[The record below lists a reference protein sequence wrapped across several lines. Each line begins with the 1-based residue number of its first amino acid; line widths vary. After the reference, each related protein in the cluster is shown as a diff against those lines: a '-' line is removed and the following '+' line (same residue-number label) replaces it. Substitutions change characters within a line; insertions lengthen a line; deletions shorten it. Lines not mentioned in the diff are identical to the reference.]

1 MIVGLNLA
9 TKPLVSHRRFFVG
22 SALLGIFAGLLFLYL
37 SWQFYTLRKADE
49 VYRAKLGKIEQ
60 EMDRLEAQ
68 RADLDRF
75 YARDE
80 NHNLQDRAKF
90 VGTVIEARSFN
101 WTKMF
106 MDLEHTLPPGVHV
119 LKIEPKLENGS
130 ALVKFVVAGSSQES
144 KVRLLKAFEDSSS
157 FTHVELTAEGL
168 PKQSGSTNST
178 DVFLE
183 EFSAIYTGI

>member
-1 MIVGLNLA
+1 MYVGLNLA

-22 SALLGIFAGLLFLYL
+22 TALLGIFAGLLFVYL
-37 SWQFYTLRKADE
+37 GWHFYSLRKADE
-49 VYRAKLGKIEQ
+49 DYRARLDKIQ
-60 EMDRLEAQ
+60 IEMARLQQQ
-68 RADLDRF
+68 RNELERF

-90 VGTVIEARSFN
+90 IGGVIEARSFN

-130 ALVKFVVAGSSQES
+130 ALVKFMVGGSSQDS
-144 KVRLLKAFEDSSS
+144 KVKLLKAFEDSSS

-168 PKQSGSTNST
+168 PKPGATTGST
-178 DVFLE
+178 DVFLV

>member
-1 MIVGLNLA
+1 MYVGLNLA

-22 SALLGIFAGLLFLYL
+22 TALLGMFAGLLFVYL
-37 SWQFYTLRKADE
+37 GWHFYSLRKADE
-49 VYRAKLGKIEQ
+49 DYRARLDKIQ
-60 EMDRLEAQ
+60 IEM
-68 RADLDRF
+68 ADLQQQRNELERF

-90 VGTVIEARSFN
+90 IGGVIEARSFN

-119 LKIEPKLENGS
+119 LKIDPKLENGS
-130 ALVKFVVAGSSQES
+130 AAVKFIVGGSSPDS
-144 KVRLLKAFEDSSS
+144 KVKLLRAFEDSRS
-157 FTHVELTAEGL
+157 FTHIELTAEGL
-168 PKQSGSTNST
+168 PKQGNTGT
-178 DVFLE
+178 DVFLM

>member
-1 MIVGLNLA
+1 MHVGLNLA

-22 SALLGIFAGLLFLYL
+22 SALLGIFAGILFIYL
-37 SWQFYTLRKADE
+37 GWHFYSLRKADE
-49 VYRAKLGKIEQ
+49 DYRARLGKIELQMEHLQ
-60 EMDRLEAQ
+60 EQRDELE
-68 RADLDRF
+68 RF
-75 YARDE
+75 YAREE

-90 VGTVIEARSFN
+90 IGTVIEARSFN

-130 ALVKFVVAGSSQES
+130 ALVKFMVGGASQDS
-144 KVRLLKAFEDSSS
+144 KVKLLKAFEDSSS

-168 PKQSGSTNST
+168 PKPGATTGST
-178 DVFLE
+178 DVFLV

>member
-1 MIVGLNLA
+1 MYVGLNLA

-22 SALLGIFAGLLFLYL
+22 TALLGIFAGLLFVYL
-37 SWQFYTLRKADE
+37 GWHFYSLRKADE
-49 VYRAKLGKIEQ
+49 DYRARLDKIQ
-60 EMDRLEAQ
+60 IEMANLQQQRNELE
-68 RADLDRF
+68 RF

-90 VGTVIEARSFN
+90 IGGVIEARSFN

-119 LKIEPKLENGS
+119 LKIDPKLENGS
-130 ALVKFVVAGSSQES
+130 AAVKFIVGGSSPDS
-144 KVRLLKAFEDSSS
+144 KVKLLRAFEDSRS

-168 PKQSGSTNST
+168 PKQGNTGT
-178 DVFLE
+178 DVFLM